1 MARRTRRQVEE
12 AQATIADQL
21 QDLPDNFLQCRDPG
35 FGHTWQKFKGFHA
48 VPVKQVRRGSRVAN
62 LARQE
67 KCAVC
72 KAVKTERFMVNAS
85 DQIEKVSQSIDY
97 EEGYL
102 MSNTGVPRGV
112 KRSTLVWTENY
123 RRSMEEV
130 AEAAR
135 GGRGKVVSISKRKA
149 G

>member
-12 AQATIADQL
+12 AQATIANQL

-35 FGHTWQKFKGFHA
+35 FGHTWKKHRGFHA
-48 VPVKQVRRGSRVAN
+48 IPVKQVRRGSKVAN

-67 KCAVC
+67 KCEVC
-72 KAVKTERFMVNAS
+72 EAVKTERFMVNAS

-123 RRSMEEV
+123 RRSMDKV

-135 GGRGKVVSISKRKA
+135 GGRGKVVPISKRKA